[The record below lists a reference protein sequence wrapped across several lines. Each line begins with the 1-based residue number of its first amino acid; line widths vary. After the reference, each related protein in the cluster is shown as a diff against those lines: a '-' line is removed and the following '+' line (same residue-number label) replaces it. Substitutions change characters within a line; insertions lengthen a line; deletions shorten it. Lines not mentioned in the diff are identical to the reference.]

1 MMYRNIIYFS
11 IIFTISINAIFS
23 QSLQDLQKLRSEYEK
38 IKNQQI
44 SLPVTND
51 RDNQNTFN
59 DFPINQNILTKIQS
73 NSSDS
78 AFFKTKHYGYDFFV
92 QRDSISFYQNL
103 PAPKEYLLGPGDELI
118 VSLWGET
125 ELRKS
130 YTINRDGK
138 IYDEKVGQL
147 YLTGKSIE
155 ETKKFLKISY
165 GSIYATLVGDSP
177 STYIDV
183 SLGKLQSINVNFVGE
198 LRLPGVYTIHPFSN
212 LITGLIQ
219 AGGVDT
225 TGTLREIILKRNGKL
240 YRTVDLYNYLLKGD
254 FPKKIQLK
262 DQDIVFV
269 PPRISTVTVDSAV
282 HRPGIY
288 EGKKNETV
296 YNLINYAGGVKPNA
310 SKNIGLFRI
319 KPINERSSS
328 EPKTT
333 NLYLNTKEAKNTIV
347 KDGDIISINFI
358 APTNSKVELI
368 GQVKHPGLYY
378 FYEGMRVLDL
388 LELGAGFEDTTFIKS
403 IYMDNAEIIR
413 RDPSNQFEKI
423 INVDLNALIGGIQE
437 ENKLLSNLDRFVVHA
452 NYNFFEQK
460 NVQILGEVKIP
471 GSYPLIKDKE
481 TLKSLIG
488 RSGGLTSKAL
498 KDGISIFR
506 DKKFFDKGIDR
517 MIDVKSIFPLDPNT
531 QDLNNTY
538 GNQNFNNLN
547 TLDKKDQDEKWIRVA
562 WQNERV
568 PLMPGDSVVVKRSTG
583 TVIVT
588 GQVYNPGFIEYQKNK
603 TLNYYL
609 EAAGG
614 VTKNGDKKD
623 VIVKYANGVV
633 SPKKFLSSPKV
644 RDGATII
651 VNQKETSQKFN
662 IAEFTTNALSII
674 STTIT
679 ILVLSS
685 QLNSN

>member
-1 MMYRNIIYFS
+1 MTYRNIFYYT
-11 IIFTISINAIFS
+11 IIFTLLTNAVFS
-23 QSLQDLQKLRSEYEK
+23 QSLQDLQKLKSEYEK

-44 SLPVTND
+44 SLPPAND
-51 RDNQNTFN
+51 LGEQNIFN
-59 DFPINQNILTKIQS
+59 DFPVNQNILTKTES
-73 NSSDS
+73 NFSDS
-78 AFFKTKHYGYDFFV
+78 AILKSRHYGYDFFV
-92 QRDSISFYQNL
+92 QRDSLSFYQNL
-103 PAPKEYLLGPGDELI
+103 PAPKEYLLGPGDQLI

-147 YLTGKSIE
+147 YLTGKSVE

-165 GSIYATLVGDSP
+165 GSIYATLVGNNP

-198 LRLPGVYTIHPFSN
+198 VRFPGVYTIHPFSN

-219 AGGVDT
+219 SGGVDT
-225 TGTLREIILKRNGKL
+225 TGTLREIVLKRNGKL

-269 PPRISTVTVDSAV
+269 PPRLSTVTVDSAV
-282 HRPGIY
+282 YRPGIY

-296 YNLINYAGGVKPNA
+296 HNLINYAGGFKPNA

-319 KPINERSSS
+319 KPINERTLS
-328 EPKTT
+328 EPKTS
-333 NLYLNTKEAKNTIV
+333 NFYLNTKEAENTIV
-347 KDGDIISINFI
+347 KDGDIVSINFI

-368 GQVKHPGLYY
+368 GQVKHPGIYY

-413 RDPSNQFEKI
+413 RDPSNQCEKI
-423 INVDLNALIGGIQE
+423 INVNLNDLKRGVPE

-481 TLKSLIG
+481 TLKSLIE

-498 KDGISIFR
+498 EDGISIFR
-506 DKKFFDKGIDR
+506 EKKFFDKGIEK
-517 MIDVKSIFPLDPNT
+517 MIDEKSFLLVDPNS

-538 GNQNFNNLN
+538 RNQNLNNAIRIS
-547 TLDKKDQDEKWIRVA
+547 KEEEEKWIRVA

-583 TVIVT
+583 TVMVS
-588 GQVYNPGFIEYQKNK
+588 GKVYNPGFIEYQKNK
-603 TLNYYL
+603 SLGYYL

-614 VTKNGDKKD
+614 VTKKGDKKD

-633 SPKKFLSSPKV
+633 SPKKFLSYPRIK
-644 RDGATII
+644 DGSTII
-651 VNQKETSQKFN
+651 VNQKDITQKFN
-662 IAEFTTNALSII
+662 IAEFATNTLSII
-674 STTIT
+674 STTVT

-685 QLNSN
+685 QINSN